1 MSTKRSV
8 DEPSPIERNGLA
20 LYAQLDN
27 EIRQRILSGE
37 WPVHSKIPAE
47 PRLCEMF
54 QVSRITVRHALSR
67 LVAEGL
73 IAREQGRGTFV
84 RDRSLIADARA
95 VRSFTDE
102 VVGLGMQPTSRLVST
117 AEVRPSPAVRDA
129 LGLGSKDRVLQIV
142 RIRLGDGQPIGL
154 QTASLVCARV
164 PGLTAKDIEAGS
176 LYETLRTKFG
186 ISPSE
191 AIETFTVGG
200 VSAKDAKLLK
210 VDPLSPAFFVE
221 RVTSDSKG
229 PFEHVSSVMRGDRY
243 RIRLAIQNSKHETTT
258 RRISVARN
266 VPVHE

>member
-1 MSTKRSV
+1 MTGKRQAN
-8 DEPSPIERNGLA
+8 EPTPIERNGLA

-37 WPVHSKIPAE
+37 WPVHSMIPAE

-84 RDRSLIADARA
+84 RDRNLIADARA

-102 VVGLGMQPTSRLVST
+102 VVGLGMEPTSRLLSM
-117 AEVRPSPAVRDA
+117 AEVRPSPEVRDA
-129 LGLGSKDRVLQIV
+129 LGLASKDRVLRIV

-154 QTASLVCARV
+154 QTATLVSARV
-164 PGLTAKDIEAGS
+164 PGLSAGDVEAGS

-200 VSAKDAKLLK
+200 ASVKDAKLLR
-210 VDPLSPAFFVE
+210 VAPLSPAFFVE

-243 RIRLAIQNSKHETTT
+243 RIRLVIQNATHETTT
-258 RRISVARN
+258 RRIPLARQ
-266 VPVHE
+266 VPIHE